1 MKLPRDISGAEALRA
16 LERLGFSVIRQAGSH
31 VRLARGDRRVTVP
44 LHRNLVVGTLQSILR
59 QAGVSLED
67 FQNAL

>member
-1 MKLPRDISGAEALRA
+1 

-44 LHRNLVVGTLQSILR
+44 MHRNLVVGTLQSILR
-59 QAGVSLED
+59 QAGITSED

>member
-1 MKLPRDISGAEALRA
+1 MKLPRDISGAEALRT

-44 LHRNLVVGTLQSILR
+44 MHRNLVLGTLQSILR
-59 QAGVSLED
+59 QAGVTLED